1 MLKQVFHQSGLR
13 KARIYS
19 SKHPYFV
26 TICTHDKDNILTK
39 DNVPEIIIDSVNWFI
54 ETSKIIPLGFV
65 IMPDHFH
72 WAFALKENFT
82 LDNILRR
89 YKSFTA
95 KKIKEVLHCE
105 TKIWQD
111 GYYDHLL
118 RDIKDFKAKL
128 NYMHDNPVRKGIV
141 NSPEEYLY
149 STANEKY
156 TNMIDWEYVGY

>member
-1 MLKQVFHQSGLR
+1 MLKQKFHQSNLR
-13 KARIYS
+13 KARIYNS
-19 SKHPYFV
+19 EQPYFV
-26 TICTHDKDNILTK
+26 TICTHNKHNILTK
-39 DNVPEIIIDSVNWFI
+39 GNVPETIIDSVKWFI
-54 ETSKIIPLGFV
+54 NTLKIVFLGFV

-72 WAFALKENFT
+72 WAFALKENYT
-82 LDNILRR
+82 LDNILCG

-95 KKIKEVLHCE
+95 KKIKELLYSE

-118 RDIKDFKAKL
+118 RDVKDFKVKL
-128 NYMHDNPVRKGIV
+128 DYMHDNPIRKGMV

-156 TNMIDWEYVGY
+156 TDMIDWEYVGY